1 MKNPREMQLYQAI
14 AILLVVIAFPNRN
27 TLALQQPPTTEST
40 ATPRWDEPSPTNLT
54 LLPTGPIFDSLQVN
68 RLVLENIG
76 PKRALLAFR
85 IQAKL
90 PTENAKPLGGWA
102 APEPHGPFPGFF
114 EAHYLSAISLQSLQ
128 QPDLL
133 PQIHYI
139 VDELAKCQQALG
151 GKFLFASPESE
162 FQANRLDGVAW
173 YRMHKLLEALIA
185 AHKFA
190 KSEQALQ
197 VALNL
202 TDWIEQRVQDY
213 GDEFAKVKQVEYGG
227 MTEALENLY
236 ELSGKKSLHQLALQ
250 WEEPERILKAFANGQ
265 DFNEH
270 ANTLLAKMVGAARI
284 AEVSNSPFHQK
295 ATLNFWDNVCSPNGK
310 TYATGGTSVHEGMP
324 PIGRLANTS
333 LRMPQETC
341 VSYNLLKVTR
351 SLYHLTG
358 DMKYIDYY
366 ERSLF
371 NAILGSQDPKTG
383 WKTYYQ
389 PLGSNA
395 IKDFR
400 SNEVGCYCC
409 NGTGM
414 ENPPRSTAMIYAIQ
428 KDQVRVQL
436 FVPSQVHF
444 DSLGL
449 TLKQTS
455 NFPYSPTGLLSI
467 ENVSDSS
474 KTDQTTIA
482 LRIPAWCSSPSV
494 KVNGNPIPEPLTPGS
509 FTSLRRTW
517 KQGDSIEYHFPYTL
531 QFSPMP
537 DDPNQVALV
546 QGPLV
551 LVGVGAN
558 DHQATLKLP
567 FNPNDSQA
575 LQDWIQPINP
585 IENATPTT
593 TPTTTNRI
601 DATNRLDA
609 RAQDA
614 AGNTILFRP
623 YFQIEADQFF
633 TGYWN
638 LLPNDSSSTPAL
650 NNLPLNKRP
659 LKNLALG
666 KPTTC
671 STPLPEGSNLEC
683 FMRSAKAV
691 DGNYGGND
699 DWYVKWFPNGLSP
712 QWIIVDLLKSQPI
725 GSVLWIPAKEDL
737 DAQIPYRYQI
747 ESSNDQQT
755 WEPLADA
762 SENNTFQP
770 AYEHPTKNR
779 TARYI
784 RLTTLP
790 NPNYKEHQARPKI
803 AELLV
808 FPPQ

>member
-1 MKNPREMQLYQAI
+1 
-14 AILLVVIAFPNRN
+14 
-27 TLALQQPPTTEST
+27 
-40 ATPRWDEPSPTNLT
+40 
-54 LLPTGPIFDSLQVN
+54 
-68 RLVLENIG
+68 
-76 PKRALLAFR
+76 
-85 IQAKL
+85 
-90 PTENAKPLGGWA
+90 
-102 APEPHGPFPGFF
+102 
-114 EAHYLSAISLQSLQ
+114 
-128 QPDLL
+128 
-133 PQIHYI
+133 
-139 VDELAKCQQALG
+139 
-151 GKFLFASPESE
+151 
-162 FQANRLDGVAW
+162 
-173 YRMHKLLEALIA
+173 
-185 AHKFA
+185 
-190 KSEQALQ
+190 
-197 VALNL
+197 
-202 TDWIEQRVQDY
+202 
-213 GDEFAKVKQVEYGG
+213 
-227 MTEALENLY
+227 
-236 ELSGKKSLHQLALQ
+236 
-250 WEEPERILKAFANGQ
+250 
-265 DFNEH
+265 
-270 ANTLLAKMVGAARI
+270 
-284 AEVSNSPFHQK
+284 
-295 ATLNFWDNVCSPNGK
+295 
-310 TYATGGTSVHEGMP
+310 
-324 PIGRLANTS
+324 
-333 LRMPQETC
+333 
-341 VSYNLLKVTR
+341 
-351 SLYHLTG
+351 
-358 DMKYIDYY
+358 
-366 ERSLF
+366 
-371 NAILGSQDPKTG
+371 
-383 WKTYYQ
+383 
-389 PLGSNA
+389 
-395 IKDFR
+395 
-400 SNEVGCYCC
+400 
-409 NGTGM
+409 
-414 ENPPRSTAMIYAIQ
+414 
-428 KDQVRVQL
+428 
-436 FVPSQVHF
+436 
-444 DSLGL
+444 
-449 TLKQTS
+449 
-455 NFPYSPTGLLSI
+455 
-467 ENVSDSS
+467 
-474 KTDQTTIA
+474 
-482 LRIPAWCSSPSV
+482 
-494 KVNGNPIPEPLTPGS
+494 
-509 FTSLRRTW
+509 
-517 KQGDSIEYHFPYTL
+517 
-531 QFSPMP
+531 MP

-638 LLPNDSSSTPAL
+638 LLPNDSSSTPPL

-770 AYEHPTKNR
+770 AYEHPIKNR